1 MHNIA
6 IYPGTFDPIT
16 NGHLDIIERAVPLF
30 DQIIVAVVCDSSKQ
44 ALFSIQER
52 IEMIK
57 GITQRYSN
65 VVVDEFSG
73 LLVEY
78 ARRRGAKIIIRGL
91 RAVSDFE
98 HEFQMASLNKRLN
111 PEVETLF
118 MMTHEDNFFLSSSAI
133 KEIASLGGT
142 LEGFVPKIVAEKLK
156 EKYSDKE

>member
-30 DQIIVAVVCDSSKQ
+30 DQIIVSVSVNTLKPT
-44 ALFSIQER
+44 LFSIQER
-52 IEMIK
+52 IQMIK
-57 GITQRYSN
+57 EITKDYPN
-65 VVVDEFSG
+65 VYVEGFSG

-78 ARRRGAKIIIRGL
+78 AREKNARIIIRGL

-111 PEVETLF
+111 PEIETLF

-133 KEIASLGGT
+133 KEIASLGGSLT
-142 LEGFVPKIVAEKLK
+142 GFVPKIVAERLK
-156 EKYSDKE
+156 EKNSQR

>member
-16 NGHLDIIERAVPLF
+16 NGHLDIIERAIPLF
-30 DQIIVAVVCDSSKQ
+30 EEVIVAVACDSSKPT
-44 ALFSIQER
+44 LFSIQER
-52 IEMIK
+52 IQMLKE
-57 GITQRYSN
+57 ITKDYPN
-65 VVVDEFSG
+65 VKIEEFSG

-78 ARRRGAKIIIRGL
+78 AQKKQASIIIRGL

-111 PEVETLF
+111 PSIETLF

-133 KEIASLGGT
+133 KEIASLGGS
-142 LEGFVPKIVAEKLK
+142 LHSFVPKIVEEMLK
-156 EKYSDKE
+156 KRFKS

>member
-30 DQIIVAVVCDSSKQ
+30 EQIIVAIACDSPKPTV
-44 ALFSIQER
+44 FSIQER
-52 IEMIK
+52 IQMLKE
-57 GITQRYSN
+57 ITKNYSN
-65 VVVDEFSG
+65 VKVEKFSG

-78 ARRRGAKIIIRGL
+78 ARKKNASIIIRGL

-98 HEFQMASLNKRLN
+98 HEFQMASINKRLN
-111 PEVETLF
+111 PDVETLF

-133 KEIASLGGT
+133 KEIARLGGSLG
-142 LEGFVPKIVAEKLK
+142 EFVPKIVEERLK
-156 EKYSDKE
+156 ERFK